1 MVTDSYEVILDNINN
16 LTTNQLKNLQMQIAA
31 QISMSTDPVSSATT
45 AEIVG
50 EINTINTQIANDSN
64 ALQTRANSLLNQV
77 NSQMKL
83 IEQNNQDLSSLE
95 LRNNL
100 QMAELENKKKLIETR
115 NRMLQVSQEKNV
127 FRKKLINI
135 ILALI
140 VGVTVL
146 ILVGYMTLGSG
157 SSSM

>member
-1 MVTDSYEVILDNINN
+1 MTNSYEVILENINN
-16 LTTNQLKNLQMQIAA
+16 LNTDQLKNLQMQIAA
-31 QISMSTDPVSSATT
+31 QISMSTDPVSNANI
-45 AEIVG
+45 AGIVG
-50 EINTINTQIANDSN
+50 QINTINTQIANDSN
-64 ALQTRANSLLNQV
+64 TLQNRANSLLNQV

>member
-1 MVTDSYEVILDNINN
+1 MTNSYEVILENINN
-16 LTTNQLKNLQMQIAA
+16 LNTDQLKNLQMQIAA
-31 QISMSTDPVSSATT
+31 QISMSTDPVSNANI
-45 AEIVG
+45 AGIVG
-50 EINTINTQIANDSN
+50 QINTINTQIANDSN
-64 ALQTRANSLLNQV
+64 TLQTRANSLLNQV